1 MSGDIGSADAV
12 TPDRVNV
19 SAVLTTAQRPAWTK
33 FGFICGRRG
42 PAAGPPRTTKIK
54 QRKTKKKVY
63 KRKTAQTTPNTS

>member
-33 FGFICGRRG
+33 FGFICGRRHPHPVELVTDHG
-42 PAAGPPRTTKIK
+42 VEQDQRGAA
-54 QRKTKKKVY
+54 
-63 KRKTAQTTPNTS
+63 